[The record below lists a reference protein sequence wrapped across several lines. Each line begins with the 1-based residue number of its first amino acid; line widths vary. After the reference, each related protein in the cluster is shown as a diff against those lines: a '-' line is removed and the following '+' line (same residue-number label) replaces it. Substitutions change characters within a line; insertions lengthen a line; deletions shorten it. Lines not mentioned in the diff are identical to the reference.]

1 MLKKIILSF
10 IYLLR
15 LPIYRMKK
23 NSVSF
28 RSRVLN
34 NVKINGSVVG
44 DYSYIGCNCV
54 INNTVIGNYCSIAP
68 GVQIGGME
76 HSHWWYSTSTSLS
89 DQCISDN
96 TTHIGHDV
104 WIGAGVIIKQGVK
117 IGNGAVIG
125 AMSLVTKDVGENSI
139 VFGIPAKYQRERLK
153 EEVFNDIK
161 ELNFYFDNV
170 VKAKEKIGVL
180 IEKYENN

>member
-1 MLKKIILSF
+1 MIKRCILSF
-10 IYLLR
+10 LFILKFPLYK
-15 LPIYRMKK
+15 IK
-23 NSVSF
+23 NNKIRF
-28 RSRVLN
+28 NSRILN
-34 NVKINGSVVG
+34 NVKIHSSSVG
-44 DYSYIGCNCV
+44 AYTYIGCNCV

-89 DQCISDN
+89 NQCISDN

-125 AMSLVTKDVGENSI
+125 AMSLVTKDVDENSI
-139 VFGIPAKYQRERLK
+139 VFGIPARFHRVRLK

-161 ELNFYFDNV
+161 ELDFYLDDV
-170 VKAKEKIGVL
+170 LKAKEKISFL